1 MGETAAR
8 FLPWPSGRVSKGDR
22 LGIGPLWCAFGDFPR
37 TGKVT
42 PRGERLPADEAALDE
57 TGSHSLRKERPS
69 KKQEVFLSDRGL
81 PPAARFL

>member
-1 MGETAAR
+1 MGGKRPALA
-8 FLPWPSGRVSKGDR
+8 GRG
-22 LGIGPLWCAFGDFPR
+22 GPGGPFGRSSWCAFGDFPR